1 MSDNR
6 TTIQAKFEQCL
17 IDGLEGQPIV
27 NKDGPVIDPETAK
40 VMMGPPDSS
49 FLSVVRAYLKDLLAP
64 QSKPKIPETGA
75 AKGMLAQFEKSGAK
89 LPFGQR
95 PN

>member
-6 TTIQAKFEQCL
+6 ATIQAKFEQCL

-27 NKDGPVIDPETAK
+27 NKDGPVIDPETEK

-49 FLSVVRAYLKDLLAP
+49 FLSVVRAYLKDLLDP
-64 QSKPKIPETGA
+64 QAKPKIPETGKA
-75 AKGMLAQFEKSGAK
+75 TGMLARFENASK

-95 PN
+95 AN